1 MLNEKGGVIA
11 IVAVSILTVT
21 NALGSLALYN
31 KLASDNARSTQQI
44 ELLRQQIAATQP
56 RATSTVAVVAP
67 QKANAPDGTDAGLVE
82 YKPYTRWEFAFS
94 YPETFS
100 AVPDSNEVRLTS
112 QPGTLFR
119 SSGGPAQPG
128 ATDFT
133 SGYEMIIAKIGPGS
147 DPVGDARLLSTSNP
161 LVQKIDSVCD
171 GAGCNLGE
179 YLVTT
184 KKGRCLITVNAQN
197 YRWTDIDTTGII
209 NTIKE

>member
-11 IVAVSILTVT
+11 IVAVSILAVT

-31 KLASDNARSTQQI
+31 KLTSDNARSTQQI
-44 ELLRQQIAATQP
+44 ELLRQQIAAAQP
-56 RATSTVAVVAP
+56 RATSTVAVIP
-67 QKANAPDGTDAGLVE
+67 QKTDALDGTDAGLAE

-133 SGYEMIIAKIGPGS
+133 SGYEMIIAKVAAGR
-147 DPVGDARLLSTSNP
+147 DVVGEARLIPTSNP

-171 GAGCNLGE
+171 GAGCNFAE

-184 KKGRCLITVNAQN
+184 KKGRCVITVNAQN
-197 YRWTDIDTTGII
+197 YRWAEIDTAGII